1 MIKSQH
7 EVLCNLKALH
17 LSVIANENSREF
29 RRGYILA
36 LLAMATHWDVEKEF
50 LEYVKKL
57 GPGTVE
63 IEALP
68 SHTMNNPNGY

>member
-29 RRGYILA
+29 RRGYVLA

-50 LEYVKKL
+50 LEYVKKM
-57 GPGTVE
+57 GPETVT

-68 SHTMNNPNGY
+68 SYAIENPNGY